1 MKRYQI
7 TIKGPNVQ
15 RCGFRNLAAMIANEL
30 QLAGLAEYLNKDVF
44 IDIEGKAANVNLFLQ
59 WCHIGPEGVMI
70 EDVEIIESSVSGL
83 IDFKVIHGVEF
94 TKIDESA

>member
-15 RCGFRNLAAMIANEL
+15 RCGFRKHASGMARSL

-44 IDIEGKAANVNLFLQ
+44 IDVEGQTDNINIFLQ
-59 WCHIGPEGVMI
+59 WCHIGPDGVMI
-70 EDVEIIESSVSGL
+70 KGVEIIESPMSG
-83 IDFKVIHGVEF
+83 IADFQVVPGVLFADRE
-94 TKIDESA
+94 AC

>member
-15 RCGFRNLAAMIANEL
+15 RCGFRNHASVMAHTL

-44 IDIEGKAANVNLFLQ
+44 IDVEGQTDNINLFLQ

-70 EDVEIIESSVSGL
+70 ENVEIIELPVSGNSE
-83 IDFKVIHGVEF
+83 FRVIPGVEF
-94 TKIDESA
+94 TRMKESA